1 MQGLQVWGYAVKW
14 WRTETRDLYHAG
26 VNVGDSWHPPR
37 ITRHM
42 RVAVE
47 KADGVVVDFIW
58 DIDLGEFTRQ
68 SRVSHRV
75 ERFTEIEWEKGY
87 MRKKQDLQG

>member
-1 MQGLQVWGYAVKW
+1 
-14 WRTETRDLYHAG
+14 
-26 VNVGDSWHPPR
+26 
-37 ITRHM
+37 M

-75 ERFTEIEWEKGY
+75 ERFTEIE
-87 MRKKQDLQG
+87 